1 MNDKSDKSANLG
13 PSEAERKG
21 VDKETESIRALGKQ
35 VRLFKYLSPVEREI
49 IYSLCKKRQYQ
60 NGKLILQEGIP
71 GSGLYII
78 EKGQVTVT
86 KKGKQ
91 GEDIVLA
98 TIKEGG
104 HFGEM
109 SLLNDEP
116 TSASVVSSGDVAV
129 YLMERKVFFSL
140 LDLNK
145 SLSNKILRAMCE
157 ELSNRL
163 RVANLFVS

>member
-1 MNDKSDKSANLG
+1 M
-13 PSEAERKG
+13 
-21 VDKETESIRALGKQ
+21 
-35 VRLFKYLSPVEREI
+35 

-60 NGKLILQEGIP
+60 NGESILQEGIP

-78 EKGQVTVT
+78 DKGQVTVT
-86 KKGKQ
+86 KQGKQ
-91 GEDIVLA
+91 GKDIVLA
-98 TIKEGG
+98 TVKEGG

-129 YLMERKVFFSL
+129 YLMERKAFFGL

-163 RVANLFVS
+163 RVADLFIS